1 MAVKPIIGMHE
12 FSSSIIAWQKQHGRH
27 DLPWQKTRD
36 PYRVWLSEIMLQQT
50 QVGTVIPYYARF
62 LERFPDIAHLAAADE
77 GAVLQHWSGLGY
89 YSRAR
94 NLHRAAKAIAEQHQG
109 QFPCHFEQIIALPG
123 IGRSTAAA
131 ISAFAFGKRFAILDG
146 NVKRV
151 LARYFGVEGYPGE
164 KKIEN
169 SLWEIAESLLPP
181 SDIEVYTQAVMDL
194 GASICSRSRPE
205 CTACPLQTGCVA
217 FRDQRVA
224 ELPARKQKKAIPTKQ
239 TSMLIMIHNGQVFL
253 EKRPSKGIWGGLWSF
268 PEMAVG
274 EEGEKF
280 SHEQFK
286 VSVQSTKTLPIF
298 EHTFTHYKLLISPC
312 LLHLVKLSNK
322 AALPDGIWLS
332 IEEAVDAAIP
342 APVRKLLLQ
351 VRGVEI

>member
-1 MAVKPIIGMHE
+1 MHE
-12 FSSSIIAWQKQHGRH
+12 FSSCIIAWQKQHGRH

-77 GAVLQHWSGLGY
+77 DAVLQHWSGLGY

-109 QFPCHFEQIIALPG
+109 KFPQHFEQIVALPG

-151 LARYFGVEGYPGE
+151 LARYFGIEGYPGE

-169 SLWEIAESLLPP
+169 SLWEKAESILPP
-181 SDIEVYTQAVMDL
+181 SEIEVYTQAVMDL

-205 CTACPLQTGCVA
+205 CSACPLQKGCVA
-217 FRDQRVA
+217 FQDQRVS
-224 ELPARKQKKAIPTKQ
+224 ELPTRKAKKVIPVKQ
-239 TSMLIMIHNGQVFL
+239 TGMLIMVHNGDVFL

-268 PEMAVG
+268 PEMGMEQEA
-274 EEGEKF
+274 EKYSQEAF
-280 SHEQFK
+280 R
-286 VSVQSTKTLPIF
+286 VSAETVEILPIL
-298 EHTFTHYKLLISPC
+298 EHTFTHFKLLISPC
-312 LLHLVKLSNK
+312 LVTVRKPSNE
-322 AALPDGIWLS
+322 ATLPEGVWLAM
-332 IEEAVDAAIP
+332 EEAVDAAIP

-351 VRGVEI
+351 IGGQVNLGQ